1 MGRNGKIIF
10 SLKPVLSYFGGC
22 FVFVFVFKE
31 RTTVLR
37 FEHYHK
43 RKKNWSDRLRGMK
56 TDVFPLHPV
65 CSRVLHEPEASPLY
79 TLIEEPSL
87 CFPRLVLV
95 VKNPPA
101 NAGDAGSIAGSGR
114 SPGEGNGN
122 WPQYS
127 CLENPVDGEAR

>member
-22 FVFVFVFKE
+22 FVFVFVFFFKE

-127 CLENPVDGEAR
+127 CLENAMD

>member
-1 MGRNGKIIF
+1 
-10 SLKPVLSYFGGC
+10 
-22 FVFVFVFKE
+22 
-31 RTTVLR
+31 
-37 FEHYHK
+37 
-43 RKKNWSDRLRGMK
+43 MK

-65 CSRVLHEPEASPLY
+65 HEPEASPLY

-101 NAGDAGSIAGSGR
+101 SAGDAGSIARSGR

-127 CLENPVDGEAR
+127 CLENPMD